1 MSQQSSLKLK
11 KCYEKNSNCIYMEHN
26 HVLKSL
32 LWKQSQTYR
41 PQNGSRLL
49 EEKKCPAHNIT
60 SRLSATPNSI
70 DKRGILEPSPSLSCQ
85 FLIPPPLLR
94 FWTTAHLKEKKTL
107 FHVIFIL
114 LKPKSIHLR
123 QSLSLSYHK
132 PFSLLSSFKIS
143 SAT

>member
-94 FWTTAHLKEKKTL
+94 FWTTAHLKEKKNSLPCYIYPPQTQ
-107 FHVIFIL
+107 
-114 LKPKSIHLR
+114 IHPPTTI
-123 QSLSLSYHK
+123 SLSLLSQTFLA
-132 PFSLLSSFKIS
+132 PLLF
-143 SAT
+143 